1 MPHPNGLN
9 NDRLVAS
16 IAVNNMKKPVDATR
30 EEIKNARDRLGLSQS
45 RFARAL
51 GFDGNEN
58 TV

>member
-1 MPHPNGLN
+1 MPHPSGWY
-9 NDRLVAS
+9 NDRLVAK
-16 IAVNNMKKPVDATR
+16 IALNNMKKPVDVTL

-51 GFDGNEN
+51 DFGGNDN